1 MLKETPKSPHK
12 FLKHSLWISYLFLA
26 AGIILLIWL
35 IQHVGAA
42 LILDYLKKLG
52 WNFIPF
58 LSVSF
63 VTFILFTLSWN
74 AFLKGHHYKMKFW
87 RLFMLK
93 ATGEAVNTMN
103 PLGFGGGDPV
113 RILLMKKEIPV
124 AESTASVVVDRTLN
138 SIALVVFMLI
148 GILIAF
154 VKFDLPRSLQIGF
167 PFSLLFII
175 WMTHYWYKR
184 QHEGVFQFLVQCLIK
199 LRIKKHWSEETL
211 QKLKEIDRYITEF
224 YQHDK
229 KSFYFAL
236 NLQMICRI
244 LGVLE
249 IYLAA
254 YYLGYPLEFISAY
267 LLASVT
273 VIINLIFVLIPGS
286 VGVMEGAY
294 AGIFMLMHQNPAIG
308 TSIGILRRIRVLL
321 WSAIGVYYIYHQDR
335 RTRLQLKKLTLETE
349 D

>member
-1 MLKETPKSPHK
+1 MTNITQKKPNK
-12 FLKHSLWISYLFLA
+12 FIKHSLWISYLLLA
-26 AGIILLIWL
+26 GGVLLLIWL
-35 IQHVGAA
+35 IQHIGTE

-58 LSVSF
+58 LSISF
-63 VTFILFTLSWN
+63 FTFIFFTFSWN
-74 AFLKGHHYKMKFW
+74 AFLKGHHYQMKFW

-93 ATGEAVNTMN
+93 TTGEAVNTMN

-113 RILLMKKEIPV
+113 RIFLMKKDIPV

-154 VKFDLPRSLQIGF
+154 IKFDLPRPLQIGF
-167 PFSLLFII
+167 PLSLLFIF
-175 WMTHYWYKR
+175 WMTYYWYKR
-184 QHEGVFQFLVQCLIK
+184 QHEGVFQFLVECLIK
-199 LRIKKHWSEETL
+199 LKIKKKWPEETL
-211 QKLKEIDRYITEF
+211 QKLKEIDRYITDF
-224 YQHDK
+224 YKHNK
-229 KSFYFAL
+229 KGFYFAL

-254 YYLGYPLEFISAY
+254 YYLGFSMDFISAY

-273 VIINLIFVLIPGS
+273 VIINLIFVFIPGS

-294 AGIFMLMHQNPAIG
+294 AGIFMLTHQDPAIG

-321 WSAIGVYYIYHQDR
+321 WSAVGLYYIYHQDR
-335 RTRLQLKKLTLETE
+335 RTRLQLKKLSLEIDE
-349 D
+349 